1 MRINTLDSLRG
12 IAAFCVV
19 LNHFYY
25 SVPESLRA
33 TFWFIDHTPLYVLV
47 AGRFATLLFFVL
59 SGFVLALYYRREDKP
74 PYSEYLIRRFCR
86 IYLPFAAS
94 ILLAFGLSHL
104 LAGYP
109 LQGGSDF
116 VNSMWAEPVNG
127 PVLATHLMMT
137 GVHASSIRLNTVMWS
152 LIYELRISLLFP
164 LLVWF
169 VFRFRIPGVITA
181 VVAGCVA
188 IRLYSLTGQMSAL
201 YAENA
206 LGSLLL
212 TLRYIPAFCIGIL
225 IMVKK
230 EAVMR
235 LMQALPP
242 YAHALGLM
250 LSVAVIV
257 GLKKINYADA
267 AYALVGAY
275 FICLCLA
282 SARTQRLL
290 ALSPLEWLGRVSFS
304 LYLVH
309 MPVLLGMHYLLAG
322 QSLWLILACALP
334 AILISAEVMYRL
346 AELPSIR
353 LGKRLSQPRRNE
365 KLLAYS

>member
-25 SVPESLRA
+25 SVPEGLRQRL
-33 TFWFIDHTPLYVLV
+33 WFIDYTPLYVLV

-59 SGFVLALYYRREDKP
+59 SGFVLALYYRREHKP

-94 ILLAFGLSHL
+94 ILLAFTVSYL

-109 LQGGSDF
+109 LQGASDF
-116 VNSMWAEPVNG
+116 INSMWAEPADG
-127 PVLATHLMMT
+127 TALASHLLMT
-137 GVHASSIRLNTVMWS
+137 GIHASSIRLNTVMWS

-169 VFRFRIPGVITA
+169 VFRFKIPGVIA
-181 VVAGCVA
+181 AMVMGCVV
-188 IRLYSLTGQMSAL
+188 IRLYSLSGQMSAL
-201 YAENA
+201 YAENT

-230 EAVMR
+230 EAILR

-275 FICLCLA
+275 LICLCLA

-309 MPVLLGMHYLLAG
+309 MPVLIAMHYLLQG
-322 QSLWLILACALP
+322 QALWLVLACAL
-334 AILISAEVMYRL
+334 AVILISAEAMHRL
-346 AELPSIR
+346 VEVPSIR
-353 LGKRLSQPRRNE
+353 LGKRLSQPRRNA
-365 KLLAYS
+365 KSLIYG